1 MVAIVI
7 HGVQY
12 SNFYL
17 VPLVVVLGLVFGSF
31 NSVLV
36 ARVPNRENINGR
48 SKCPKCGAQLAARDN
63 IPVLGFLLLRGK
75 CRNCQNPISPRYLF
89 LELFTAVAMFI
100 PLFKI
105 QGYFAIAAWESF
117 FIFGIALIAIDLEHH
132 RLPDLLT
139 GPLFLSGLLFFG
151 IDGIKNNHGSQ
162 FIHAIIYAIS
172 ACAIFYSIHVLS
184 RGGMGMG
191 DVKLA
196 ASMGLFSGY
205 VSGTAVYVSAMIGF
219 ALGSLVGVG
228 LMIAKKA
235 TRKTAVPFGP
245 FMIIGTVLSL
255 WVTPWINQ
263 IRGLN

>member
-1 MVAIVI
+1 MVSIVVQ
-7 HGVQY
+7 GVRY

-17 VPLVVVLGLVFGSF
+17 VPFVIVLGLVFGSF

-36 ARVPNRENINGR
+36 GRIPHRENINGR
-48 SKCPKCGAQLAARDN
+48 SKCPQCGVQLAARDN
-63 IPVLGFLLLRGK
+63 IPVLGYLMLAGK
-75 CRNCQNPISPRYLF
+75 CRNCQNPISPRYVL
-89 LELFTAVAMFI
+89 LELATAAALFI
-100 PLFKI
+100 PLFKF
-105 QGYFAIAAWESF
+105 QGFFVIAAWESF
-117 FIFGIALIAIDLEHH
+117 IIFGIALIAIDLEHH

-139 GPLFLSGLLFFG
+139 GPLFLSGIIFLG
-151 IDGIKNNHGSQ
+151 IDAAKNHHWSQ
-162 FIHAIIYAIS
+162 FFHALVYGIS
-172 ACAIFYSIHVLS
+172 ACAIFYAIHVFS

-205 VSGTAVYVSAMIGF
+205 VSATAVYVSAMTGF
-219 ALGSLVGVG
+219 ALGSFVGVG

-255 WVTPWINQ
+255 WITPLIDQ
-263 IRGLN
+263 LRGMN

>member
-1 MVAIVI
+1 
-7 HGVQY
+7 
-12 SNFYL
+12 
-17 VPLVVVLGLVFGSF
+17 
-31 NSVLV
+31 
-36 ARVPNRENINGR
+36 
-48 SKCPKCGAQLAARDN
+48 
-63 IPVLGFLLLRGK
+63 
-75 CRNCQNPISPRYLF
+75 
-89 LELFTAVAMFI
+89 MFI

-117 FIFGIALIAIDLEHH
+117 VIFGIALIAIDLEHH
-132 RLPDLLT
+132 RLPDLIT
-139 GPLFLSGLLFFG
+139 GPLFLSGLIFLG
-151 IDGIKNNHGSQ
+151 IDTFKNHHSSQ
-162 FIHAIIYAIS
+162 FLHALIYAIS
-172 ACAIFYSIHVLS
+172 ATAIFYSIHVFS